1 MSGAHRK
8 STSQR
13 GADADA
19 GAPARPARPAAVAQ
33 PAAAAQPSAA
43 AQPAA
48 AAQSAG
54 AGQAVGTAVPADAG
68 RPVAPLTLPVLADG
82 VELVGEFKNS
92 GYREPPQLVCL
103 PNRQLVRLPPLLF
116 LVAKA
121 LHEHRGLARTAD
133 IETALD
139 RVAEAV
145 SREAGARLT
154 GEQVVYLA
162 DRKLAPLGV
171 TTYSDGTAPR
181 VVKADP
187 FLGLR
192 FRIAVFPESATWFVA
207 GLFAWLF
214 RPFVLVPALIGVVSA
229 EAWVVST
236 RSMSVA
242 LQHAILAPVS
252 ILLIMGLGVASCAFH
267 EIGHAAACRYG
278 GVRPGVM
285 GCGIYLVWPA
295 FYTDI
300 TESYRLGRAGRLR
313 ADLAGVYFN
322 GIFVI
327 ALTLA
332 YLQTGFEPLLVAVL
346 YVNLEILQQLLPT
359 LRFDGYYIMSDL
371 VGVPDLFK
379 YIGPIL
385 RRALLRRR
393 ADDRLNDLK
402 RWPQVFVTMWVLIIV
417 PVMLFQLALIS
428 TQVPALIRMDWRKIQ
443 GLAADAAHGAGALQL
458 IASGLQIVL
467 LVLPLLG
474 LALILLRTLRGAVR
488 MAVRYVNGPT
498 AEPVPNA

>member
-8 STSQR
+8 AASPPRAAAS
-13 GADADA
+13 
-19 GAPARPARPAAVAQ
+19 APARPAGTERPPGAEP
-33 PAAAAQPSAA
+33 PADAEP
-43 AQPAA
+43 P
-48 AAQSAG
+48 
-54 AGQAVGTAVPADAG
+54 GTARPADAG
-68 RPVAPLTLPVLADG
+68 PAAAGGATSVATARPAALLTLPVLAEG

-121 LHEHRGLARTAD
+121 LHEHRDLARTAD

-154 GEQVVYLA
+154 GEQVIYLA

-171 TTYSDGTAPR
+171 TTYSDGTAPP

-192 FRIAVFPESATWFVA
+192 FRIAVFPESVTWFVA

-214 RPFVLVPALIGVVSA
+214 RPVVLVLTLIAVVSA
-229 EAWVVST
+229 ETWVLAT
-236 RSMSVA
+236 RSMSTA

-252 ILLIMGLGVASCAFH
+252 ILLIMALGVASCAFH

-300 TESYRLGRAGRLR
+300 TESYRLGRLGRLR

-322 GIFVI
+322 GIFVV
-327 ALTLA
+327 ALTLL
-332 YLQTGFEPLLVAVL
+332 YVETGFEPLLVAVL

-385 RRALLRRR
+385 RRALLLRR
-393 ADDRLNDLK
+393 ADTRLNDLK
-402 RWPQVFVTMWVLIIV
+402 RWPQIFVTMWVLVIV
-417 PVMLFQLALIS
+417 PVMLFQLGLIS
-428 TQVPALIRMDWRKIQ
+428 TQVPGLIRMDWRKIQ
-443 GLAADAAHGAGALQL
+443 GLAAEAAHGAGALQL

-474 LALILLRTLRGAVR
+474 LALILFRMLRGAVR
-488 MAVRYVNGPT
+488 MAVKYVNGPT
-498 AEPVPNA
+498 AEPVPGA